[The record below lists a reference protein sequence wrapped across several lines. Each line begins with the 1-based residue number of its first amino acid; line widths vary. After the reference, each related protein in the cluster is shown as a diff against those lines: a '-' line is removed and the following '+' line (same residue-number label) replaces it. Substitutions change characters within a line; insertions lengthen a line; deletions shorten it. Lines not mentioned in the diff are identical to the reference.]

1 VNIPLKEARDWT
13 REGCKMCPDF
23 SAEHADISFGGLGQS
38 EGWTLTI
45 IRTDRGLDI
54 WRRAVEAGVVEW
66 RPAEEDPAAIA
77 LMEKLATEQR
87 RRWPVTGDWT
97 LRGLPEEDSTGRL
110 EHATSQPGKVPP
122 EQTVTAP
129 DATG

>member
-1 VNIPLKEARDWT
+1 
-13 REGCKMCPDF
+13 M
-23 SAEHADISFGGLGQS
+23 GQS

-77 LMEKLATEQR
+77 LMEKLATQQR

-97 LRGLPEEDSTGRL
+97 VPGLHEEGIAGRL
-110 EHATSQPGKVPP
+110 DHSTDEPGRLPP
-122 EQTVTAP
+122 EVESVAVEETSR
-129 DATG
+129 